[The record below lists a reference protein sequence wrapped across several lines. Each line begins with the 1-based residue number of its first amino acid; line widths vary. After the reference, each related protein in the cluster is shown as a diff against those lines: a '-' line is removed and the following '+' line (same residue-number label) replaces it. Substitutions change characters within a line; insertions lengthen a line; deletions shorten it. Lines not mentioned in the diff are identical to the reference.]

1 MQSPEPIDCGAQFR
15 RRSKNLRCR
24 KVIFYQR
31 NAELSGQ
38 AKAGARKP
46 VVWGSLEYRVSEAET
61 HIEKALRHIGRTQE
75 YRRCKDLSGAKTVQY
90 PGSIPISGFAP
101 RYARPTHGILSP
113 EPEPLRHAKSQDL
126 QSQEGALHDIRSQ
139 DMQNREICK
148 SRKCKPRNMHR
159 EYAITVYTITVYAG
173 SRNIPKALSCA
184 VCSLYHSDHHAV
196 WSKL

>member
-1 MQSPEPIDCGAQFR
+1 MPESCFLSTERRAFR
-15 RRSKNLRCR
+15 ASKSRRS
-24 KVIFYQR
+24 Q
-31 NAELSGQ
+31 
-38 AKAGARKP
+38 
-46 VVWGSLEYRVSEAET
+46 
-61 HIEKALRHIGRTQE
+61 ALRHRAHLNIEFQKWKPTSKKRYATLAEHRNIGGAKT
-75 YRRCKDLSGAKTVQY
+75 CPGAKTVQY

-113 EPEPLRHAKSQDL
+113 EPEPLRHAKAHDL

-148 SRKCKPRNMHR
+148 PRNMHR
-159 EYAITVYTITVYAG
+159 EYAITVYAGSVYAG

>member
-24 KVIFYQR
+24 KVVFYQR

-38 AKAGARKP
+38 AKVSARKP
-46 VVWGSLEYRVSEAET
+46 CGIGLPEYIVSGAET
-61 HIEKALRHIGRTQE
+61 VSKKRSATLSTQE
-75 YRRCKDLSGAKTVQY
+75 YRRCKDLSGRKDST
-90 PGSIPISGFAP
+90 ISGKYSDIRFRAAIC
-101 RYARPTHGILSP
+101 RSARRNSIDGA
-113 EPEPLRHAKSQDL
+113 EPLRHAKSHDL
-126 QSQEGALHDIRSQ
+126 QSNKGALHDIRAQ

-159 EYAITVYTITVYAG
+159 EYAITVYAG

>member
-1 MQSPEPIDCGAQFR
+1 MTAARNFAAGLKTCDAGKLFSINGTQSFQGKQKPALASLWYGAHLNIEFQ
-15 RRSKNLRCR
+15 
-24 KVIFYQR
+24 
-31 NAELSGQ
+31 E
-38 AKAGARKP
+38 RKP
-46 VVWGSLEYRVSEAET
+46 TSKKRYATLAE
-61 HIEKALRHIGRTQE
+61 HRNIGGAKT
-75 YRRCKDLSGAKTVQY
+75 CPGAKTVQY

-113 EPEPLRHAKSQDL
+113 EPEPLRHAKSHDL

-159 EYAITVYTITVYAG
+159 EYAITVAITVYAG
-173 SRNIPKALSCA
+173 ARNIPKALSCA